1 MLDFCREPL
10 STIIVVTKNIDTE
23 WLFLFLLFYRVR
35 CYFPTN
41 RFFYQLLHSIFIAS
55 NFHNHTTLFLIDT
68 SFNILET
75 M

>member
-1 MLDFCREPL
+1 MLDFCRQPL

-35 CYFPTN
+35 CYSPTN
-41 RFFYQLLHSIFIAS
+41 RFFYQLLHSIFIVS
-55 NFHNHTTLFLIDT
+55 NFRNYTTLLLIDT